1 MIHGW
6 IKETDGNRITIRIVL
21 FGFIGKAFDLIDN
34 SILIT
39 KILNLNLSVRIT
51 NWIKRKQRVKLAT
64 DCKSE

>member
-1 MIHGW
+1 MGTGLPIA
-6 IKETDGNRITIRIVL
+6 L
-21 FGFIGKAFDLIDN
+21 SSLALGKAFDLIDN